1 MPQRLAGVL
10 TIVLLLAGS
19 LLAGCKPRLD
29 SANSVERRQAVA
41 DVTDPAVL
49 AKVAQTDSA
58 DDVRA
63 AAAAKITDQA
73 VLAKIADTD
82 TAELVTNAALQQLH
96 DQTLLGKIACAKRV
110 NPQTGVAAVDRIT
123 DPAVLLHV
131 ATADCD
137 ESIWKAAIKKITD
150 QPALAKIALEQNS
163 EPVRLAAIERLTD
176 PRLLADVALASRD
189 SDIQQAAAERVADP
203 VQLVRLAVET
213 GDPDIVRTVIGKLTE
228 PAMLAKVAT
237 EARVFLFPESNAAAG
252 GNITGVRNDLLEK
265 LTDQASLA
273 TVAMETPNSE
283 LAEAVKEKLTDPA
296 ALVRVEAFAQRLK
309 EIGGLTD
316 QAGLAA
322 VVAQEKNRN
331 LRAAAL
337 QRLTRR
343 EVVAQVATSDPDA
356 FMRAAAVA
364 RLSDESIVVK
374 VADGDSDP
382 SVRLAA
388 IARVSDPAALARAA
402 TQDRE
407 PSVRLA
413 AVGRLGDKVVLA
425 RIALG
430 DRDTAVR
437 LAAVEAM
444 VKAEADQAAL
454 HEVLVREKE
463 QNVRLAAL
471 GGIDGQKDL
480 VEIATADRD
489 PGVRAAATARVD
501 SQTDLARIATLD
513 KETEVRL
520 AAVEK
525 LDDQAALGKIAAGD
539 GDDQVRLSA
548 IKKVND
554 QAVLRKA
561 ALGDA
566 SDAVRAAAVEDVKDQ
581 AVLCEA
587 VLKDKSAEV
596 RAKAAGCVEDFG
608 VVAKIVL
615 EDESRLV
622 RAAALDAT
630 DRFGEPMMLV
640 MQEALLNGKPSA
652 KANACDALVHFGAR
666 TLPGLRQ
673 ALDHPQALTR
683 RYAAEA
689 LGRLDDKAS
698 ARNLSAHLAD
708 SDDGVRRNAADAVA
722 KLGASGVNEV
732 LPLLPKADGTIRK
745 YILFIL
751 ARADALHDAAPVA
764 ALLTGDRETRWYAA
778 HLLLATSATLDPEVA
793 SIKELISAQKY
804 AEAAAAGP
812 TGVVLCSAKLAD
824 WTEGPAVAEVLAKAG
839 WKPSSDCERVLFAIA
854 RRARGELTQDWP
866 TSERIIL
873 ENVQL
878 GDDAMIANSVYGTIG
893 CGVTDMVSELE
904 HILFASGTK
913 EMAETYLNCGQG
925 TLAEAARLWAA
936 EHGYTILPVGGSS
949 PVTWGG
955 L

>member
-1 MPQRLAGVL
+1 M
-10 TIVLLLAGS
+10 
-19 LLAGCKPRLD
+19 GCKPRID
-29 SANSVERRQAVA
+29 SANSAERRQAVA
-41 DVTDPAVL
+41 GVTDPAVL

-63 AAAAKITDQA
+63 AAAARITDQA
-73 VLAKIADTD
+73 VLAKIAETD
-82 TAELVTNAALQQLH
+82 TAGLVTNAALQQLH
-96 DQTLLGKIACAKRV
+96 DQGLLGETACAKRV
-110 NPQTGVAAVDRIT
+110 NPQTGVAAVERIT
-123 DPAVLLHV
+123 DPAVLLQV

-150 QPALAKIALEQNS
+150 QAALAKIALDQNS
-163 EPVRLAAIERLTD
+163 EPVRRAAIERLTD
-176 PRLLADVALASRD
+176 PRLLTDVAVASRD
-189 SDIQQAAAERVADP
+189 SSLQQAAADRVADP
-203 VQLVRLAVET
+203 AQLVRLAIEHT
-213 GDPDIVRTVIGKLTE
+213 DPDIVRNVIVKLTE

-237 EARVFLFPESNAAAG
+237 EARVFVFPEMDATAAG
-252 GNITGVRNDLLEK
+252 NIAGVRDELLQK
-265 LTDQASLA
+265 LTDQTLLA
-273 TVAMETPNSE
+273 TVAMETPDSE
-283 LAEAVKEKLTDPA
+283 LAEASKEKLTDPA
-296 ALVRVEAFAQRLK
+296 GIVRVEALALRLK
-309 EIGGLTD
+309 QIEGLTD
-316 QAGLAA
+316 EAELAA
-322 VVAQEKNRN
+322 VVTLDKNRN

-337 QRLTRR
+337 RRLTRQ

-364 RLSDESIVVK
+364 RLADETLVMK
-374 VADGDSDP
+374 VAKGDRDP
-382 SVRLAA
+382 SVRLVA
-388 IARVSDPAALARAA
+388 IARVSDPVALARAA
-402 TQDRE
+402 TEDRE
-407 PSVRLA
+407 PSVRRA
-413 AVGRLGDKVVLA
+413 AVGRLGDNAVLA

-430 DRDTAVR
+430 DMDPKVR

-444 VKAEADQAAL
+444 VKAAAGQAAL

-463 QNVRLAAL
+463 QEVRLAAL

-480 VEIATADRD
+480 FEIATTDRD
-489 PGVRAAATARVD
+489 PGVRGAATARLD
-501 SQTDLARIATLD
+501 GQADLARVATQD

-520 AAVEK
+520 AAVER
-525 LDDQAALGKIAAGD
+525 LVDQAVLGKIAASD
-539 GDDQVRLSA
+539 EDDQVRQSA

-561 ALGDA
+561 ALEDT
-566 SDAVRAAAVEDVKDQ
+566 SEAVRAEAIAEVKDQ
-581 AVLCEA
+581 AALCEVA
-587 VLKDKSAEV
+587 LKDKSAEV
-596 RAKAAGCVEDFG
+596 RAKAAGRVENFG
-608 VVAKIVL
+608 VVVKIVL
-615 EDESRLV
+615 EDKSRAV

-630 DRFGEPMMLV
+630 DRFGEPLMLL
-640 MQEALLNGKPSA
+640 MQEALLNGNPAA
-652 KANACDALVHFGAR
+652 KANACDALVHIGGRA
-666 TLPGLRQ
+666 LPGLRQ
-673 ALDHPQALTR
+673 ALDHPQALVR

-708 SDDGVRRNAADAVA
+708 NDDGVRRNAADAVA

-751 ARADALHDAAPVA
+751 ARADALHDAAPVV

-778 HLLLATSATLDPEVA
+778 HLLLAASATLDPEVA
-793 SIKELISAQKY
+793 SIKELISDQKY

-812 TGVVLCSAKLAD
+812 AGGVLCSAKLAD
-824 WTEGPAVAEVLAKAG
+824 WTEGPAVAEVLSKAG

-854 RRARGELTQDWP
+854 RRARAELTQDWP

-878 GDDAMIANSVYGTIG
+878 GDDAMIANSVYGAIG
-893 CGVTDMVSELE
+893 CGVTDMVPELE

-925 TLAEAARLWAA
+925 TLEEAARLWAS